1 MTSTIAS
8 RNPRNP
14 RNPRQPAT
22 GRRLLFKALAAVS
35 AAVTLASC
43 ANIATTTADAVYL
56 GGKVITVDQ
65 RFSIAQAIAVKDGK
79 FVAVGTSEEIRKYVG
94 SGTRVVDLQGKTV
107 IPGLMDSHSHMIGAG
122 TAETTAQ
129 VIKAK
134 TVADAQAIIADFIKS
149 KKIPAGEWVQT
160 SRWHPPSQLREQ
172 RYLTR
177 QELDAVSPNNPL
189 FVETVGHFAMAN
201 TKALQLAGIS
211 RTTQDPVG
219 GKIFRDANG
228 DATGVLEETAMDL
241 VSNKIPKPSFDQLVT
256 QLTAAQRIYNES
268 GITSTVD
275 AALTEEQIAAYF
287 ALAERG
293 RSTVRTGVK
302 WISRAA
308 TAAEFE
314 QMLKRA
320 KYKDNSGNDW
330 VRLAGIKIVADGGMT
345 LKSARV
351 REAYADDAHNHGTL
365 ALDPEAYK
373 QSVVLANRYG
383 WRVGTHAVG
392 DAAVDLVLD
401 AYAAA
406 DKQKSIMGGRFIVIH
421 GSLMT
426 KDQIVRAKQLGV
438 RVDAQNIFM
447 WDKAAT
453 VERYMGPVLANRAVP
468 SRWLLD
474 TLGVEGTAAGT
485 DNPVNILNPFVG
497 LYVMVTRKDPNG
509 KVYGADQA
517 LTREEALRLY
527 TNAGPYYTF
536 EEKKKGSIEAG
547 KFADMVVLSA
557 DYLSVPDAQIKDI
570 KPLQTIVDGK
580 VVYDAAARSL

>member
-1 MTSTIAS
+1 MIPMTSTIAS
-8 RNPRNP
+8 RSVRE
-14 RNPRQPAT
+14 PAT
-22 GRRLLFKALAAVS
+22 GRRLLFKGLAALS
-35 AAVTLASC
+35 AAATLASC
-43 ANIATTTADAVYL
+43 ANIAATRADTVYL
-56 GGKVITVDQ
+56 DGKVITADQ
-65 RFSIAQAIAVKDGK
+65 RFSIAQAVAIQDGK
-79 FVAVGTSEEIRKYVG
+79 FVAVGSSDEIRKYVG
-94 SGTRVVDLQGKTV
+94 PGTRVVDLQGKTV

-134 TVADAQAIIADFIKS
+134 TVADAQSIIADFIKS

-177 QELDAVSPNNPL
+177 QELDAVSPNHPV
-189 FVETVGHFAMAN
+189 FVQTVGHFAMAN

-211 RTTQDPVG
+211 RTTKDPVG
-219 GKIFRDANG
+219 GKIFRDTNG
-228 DATGVLEETAMDL
+228 DATGVLEETAIDL
-241 VSNKIPKPSFDQLVT
+241 VADKIPKPTFDQLLT
-256 QLTAAQRIYNES
+256 QLTAAQRIYNQS

-275 AALTEEQIAAYF
+275 AALTEEQMNAYF
-287 ALAERG
+287 TLAQRG
-293 RSTVRTGVK
+293 QASVRTGVM
-302 WISRAA
+302 WISRAS

-314 QMLKRA
+314 QMLKQARF
-320 KYKDNSGNDW
+320 KDNSGNDW
-330 VRLAGIKIVADGGMT
+330 VRTAGIKIVADGGMT

-373 QSVVLANRYG
+373 QSVVLANQYG

-401 AYAAA
+401 AYAGA
-406 DKQKSIMGGRFIVIH
+406 DKQKSIMGRRFVVIH

-426 KDQIVRAKQLGV
+426 KEQIVRARQLGV

-468 SRWLLD
+468 SRWFVD
-474 TLGVEGTAAGT
+474 TLGIEGTAAGT
-485 DNPVNILNPFVG
+485 DNQVNILNPFVG

-517 LTREEALRLY
+517 LTRQEALRLY

-547 KFADMVVLSA
+547 KFADMVVISA

-580 VVYDAAARSL
+580 VVYEANARPQ